1 MFSPRSRLW
10 CNRPHESRGTF
21 SYQGGLRGE
30 GFVEIVIWRVP
41 SPVPPS
47 QHPYKYRLVYVV
59 DGERRVG
66 YDNERGKG
74 DHKHIGNQEAPY
86 RFVNPQQ
93 LMADFIA
100 DIEGVEQ

>member
-1 MFSPRSRLW
+1 MFSPLLPLIPMKAVELFRTK
-10 CNRPHESRGTF
+10 EA
-21 SYQGGLRGE
+21 YGE
-30 GFVEIVIWRVP
+30 RFVETVIWRVP

-74 DHKHIGNQEAPY
+74 DHKHIGNHK
-86 RFVNPQQ
+86 RHR
-93 LMADFIA
+93 IA
-100 DIEGVEQ
+100 LSIPNN